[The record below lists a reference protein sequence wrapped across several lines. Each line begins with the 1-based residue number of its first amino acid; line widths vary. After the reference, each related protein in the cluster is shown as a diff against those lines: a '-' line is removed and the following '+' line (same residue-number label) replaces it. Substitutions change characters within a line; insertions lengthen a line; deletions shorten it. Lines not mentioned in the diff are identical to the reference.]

1 MKKSKLLLIGLMAI
15 SFLVACQPDPTSSP
29 NATTS
34 SSKDETSEHSE
45 STSSSQSETTSSSIN
60 GGTITFPWV

>member
-15 SFLVACQPDPTSSP
+15 SFLVACQPDSTSSP
-29 NATTS
+29 TVTT

-45 STSSSQSETTSSSIN
+45 STSSSQSETTSSSID